1 MTELA
6 LKTENFFKHID
17 SFVDYRKEIY
27 EASDQTIRSNLI
39 DLNLFKEFTEKQ
51 NYNTITGPVV
61 MKYQVHLKH
70 DRMNVG
76 SSINRKIFTL
86 RSYGQYLSLL
96 EVEGAKRLPFRDI
109 LKIRGGYKNIPQA
122 LSLDQIKVL
131 FESIDRSTYLGIR
144 DYCIYALMYN
154 LGLRIGEVYS
164 LDLEDIDL
172 KKREIT
178 VTGKGK
184 KRRTLYLTDE
194 MMEIINDWLSARKY
208 FLNSEY
214 LKCFFISKKGNRL
227 SIRTMEDNFKKI
239 FINSN
244 IKTYFN
250 VTCHTLRHSFASHLN
265 DEEVDILVL
274 QSLLGH
280 SSTRSTEIYI
290 HPSEQRIRQALDRLP
305 GVKYVSQLI
314 ASGALKLRFQKCYK
328 KRMNIELNE
337 ALIT

>member
-1 MTELA
+1 MTVPA

-27 EASDQTIRSNLI
+27 EVSDQTIRSNII

-51 NYNTITGPVV
+51 KYNSITGPVV

-70 DRMNVG
+70 ERMNVG

-96 EVEGAKRLPFRDI
+96 ELEGANNLPFRDI
-109 LKIRGGYKNIPQA
+109 LKIRGGYKNRPQA
-122 LSLDQIKVL
+122 LSVDQIKVL
-131 FESIDRSTYLGIR
+131 FDSIERSTYLGIR
-144 DYCIYALMYN
+144 DYCIYAFMYN

-164 LDLEDIDL
+164 LNLEDIDL
-172 KKREIT
+172 KKREIN
-178 VTGKGK
+178 VIGKGK
-184 KRRTLYLTDE
+184 KRRKLYLTDE
-194 MMEIINDWLSARKY
+194 MTKIINDWIDCRKY
-208 FLNSEY
+208 FLNSEN

-239 FINSN
+239 LAISE
-244 IKTYFN
+244 ISTYFN

-274 QSLLGH
+274 MSLLGH
-280 SSTRSTEIYI
+280 SSPRSTEIYI

-314 ASGALKLRFQKCYK
+314 ESGALKLRFQKCYK
-328 KRMNIELNE
+328 KRINIELNE
-337 ALIT
+337 ELIT